1 MATVIPFEERAVA
14 HLRERLGEAREA
26 NEDLIAFARGHS
38 GAVAS
43 IHEAVL
49 AAIECDGVEG
59 LLHVVTQEW
68 PLILGIDAVALSL
81 IVGDKGFRADG
92 SGIQLVDPAILRRA
106 VDAIDGV
113 EMRKVERGHPLF
125 GPACDADQ
133 RLGADQVAGRAEQRM
148 AAAVRPASAGP
159 ARRAEPRRPSRL
171 RIADV
176 PWTDACGYDPQVADA
191 PPSLIHPA
199 QALAAEWASYLQ
211 HDRRRSAH
219 TVRAYVATAH
229 RLIDF
234 LGRYRGEEILRAGLL
249 DLSAADLRAFLA
261 DRRGQ
266 GLGASSAARELSGV
280 RAFLI
285 YAAEQ
290 QGHHAQLPRTRAP
303 KRPRTLPRP
312 AAPDEAVELAE
323 NAAEAASAPWIGAR
337 DLAILLLLYGAGLRV
352 AEAMSLRAA
361 VLPIGQTLRVTGKRS
376 KTRVVPVVPAV
387 REAIDDYVRQCP
399 YPVSGDTPLFV
410 GARGGP
416 LNPDLVRRVVAAARR
431 RLGLPETLTP
441 HALRHSFAT
450 HLLARGADLRAL
462 QELLG
467 HASLSSTQIYT
478 AVDAARLLDVY
489 RHAHP
494 RA

>member
-1 MATVIPFEERAVA
+1 VA
-14 HLRERLGEAREA
+14 DGP
-26 NEDLIAFARGHS
+26 
-38 GAVAS
+38 
-43 IHEAVL
+43 
-49 AAIECDGVEG
+49 AAI
-59 LLHVVTQEW
+59 
-68 PLILGIDAVALSL
+68 
-81 IVGDKGFRADG
+81 
-92 SGIQLVDPAILRRA
+92 
-106 VDAIDGV
+106 
-113 EMRKVERGHPLF
+113 
-125 GPACDADQ
+125 
-133 RLGADQVAGRAEQRM
+133 
-148 AAAVRPASAGP
+148 
-159 ARRAEPRRPSRL
+159 
-171 RIADV
+171 
-176 PWTDACGYDPQVADA
+176 
-191 PPSLIHPA
+191 IHPA
-199 QALAAEWASYLQ
+199 QALVAQWASYLQ

-229 RLIDF
+229 RLIEF
-234 LGRYRGEEILRAGLL
+234 LGRYRGEEIAPAGLL
-249 DLSAADLRAFLA
+249 DLAAADLRAFLA
-261 DRRGQ
+261 DRRGS
-266 GLGASSAARELSGV
+266 GLGAASAARELSGV
-280 RAFLI
+280 RAFLS

-290 QGHHAQLPRTRAP
+290 QGRHPQLPRTRAP

-323 NAAEAASAPWIGAR
+323 TAADSASAPWIGAR

-352 AEAMSLRAA
+352 AEALSLTAS

-376 KTRVVPVVPAV
+376 KTRVVPIVPAV
-387 REAIDDYVRQCP
+387 REAIDDYARQCP
-399 YPVSGDTPLFV
+399 YPLKGDAPLFV

-416 LNPDLVRRVVAAARR
+416 LNPDLVRRAVATARR
-431 RLGLPETLTP
+431 RLGLPDTLTP